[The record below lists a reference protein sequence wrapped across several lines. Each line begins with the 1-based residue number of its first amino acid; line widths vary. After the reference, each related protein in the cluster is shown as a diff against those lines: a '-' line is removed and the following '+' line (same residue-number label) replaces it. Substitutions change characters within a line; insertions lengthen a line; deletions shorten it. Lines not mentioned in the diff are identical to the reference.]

1 MDKSKHM
8 KGKVVLF
15 GLNYAHCKQGK
26 LNGCINDVY
35 AMTKYLQSTFGL
47 PAEVYTD
54 DVDKINTSYNGII
67 EVLSKLSRDT
77 YNLNLDYVW
86 IHYSGHG
93 SSKKDTS
100 GDEIDGMD
108 EGLVPSDF
116 ETKGIIIDDILYKI
130 LSLFNPKTKI
140 IFICDA
146 CHSGSILDLKYSWQS
161 NKQCHIENRSCEL
174 KSKTILI
181 SGCKDN
187 QTSAD
192 AYNLLN
198 DGKHVGAL
206 SACILNTLKNK
217 PEKIHNV
224 FSLINT
230 VRKELTK
237 KGYKQYPCLS
247 TNFDLSENIS
257 LFPLNDEKNKD
268 VSYEHNAN
276 ESPMNQQNYSN
287 HNNQYIYQQP
297 INIQRMPRIG
307 FTRYSNNIA
316 IPPKLFRRASSSFE
330 YAPTI
335 HTMQNTNNTNNTNNS
350 TLFNSSFGRNNEN
363 HSFVGYYL

>member
-1 MDKSKHM
+1 M
-8 KGKVVLF
+8 KGKAVLF

-26 LNGCINDVY
+26 LNGCINDVR
-35 AMTKYLQSTFGL
+35 AMVKYLQTSFNM
-47 PAEVYTD
+47 PVEVYTD
-54 DVDKINTSYNGII
+54 DIDEVNTSYNGII

-77 YNLNLDYVW
+77 YNQNLDYVW

-93 SSKKDTS
+93 SSKRDTS

-108 EGLVPSDF
+108 EGLVPTDF

-130 LSLFNPKTKI
+130 LSLFNPHTKI
-140 IFICDA
+140 IFVCDA

-161 NKQCHIENRSCEL
+161 DKQCNIENRYCEL

-181 SGCKDN
+181 SGCRDD

-192 AYNLLN
+192 AFNLLN

-217 PEKIHNV
+217 PEKIHNI

-230 VRKELTK
+230 VRKDLIK

-247 TNFDLSENIS
+247 TNFDLSENASI
-257 LFPLNDEKNKD
+257 FPLTNIVTNEQKQYDNQSENHMSKNQ
-268 VSYEHNAN
+268 YTHQ
-276 ESPMNQQNYSN
+276 NQQYTHQNQIYYPQNNKNNMNKMQSIAYN
-287 HNNQYIYQQP
+287 HQM
-297 INIQRMPRIG
+297 INHSMLPKIFKRTSSASIQ
-307 FTRYSNNIA
+307 F
-316 IPPKLFRRASSSFE
+316 
-330 YAPTI
+330 APTI
-335 HTMQNTNNTNNTNNS
+335 HAKNTINNVNMHNS
-350 TLFNSSFGRNNEN
+350 LFMKNNEQQT
-363 HSFVGYYL
+363 FVGYYL

>member
-1 MDKSKHM
+1 M
-8 KGKVVLF
+8 KGKAVLF

-35 AMTKYLQSTFGL
+35 AMTKYLQSMFGM
-47 PAEVYTD
+47 PVEVYTD
-54 DVDKINTSYNGII
+54 DVDKTNTSYNGII

-77 YNLNLDYVW
+77 YNLDLDYVW

-100 GDEIDGMD
+100 GDEVDGMD

-174 KSKTILI
+174 KSQTILI

-230 VRKELTK
+230 VRKELIK

-257 LFPLNDEKNKD
+257 LFPLMYSENNKQET
-268 VSYEHNAN
+268 SYQQNINENLTYQQHNYN
-276 ESPMNQQNYSN
+276 NNVPNQQYV
-287 HNNQYIYQQP
+287 YPQQFVENKP
-297 INIQRMPRIG
+297 INIQRLPRIG
-307 FTRYSNNIA
+307 FTRYGNVNM
-316 IPPKLFRRASSSFE
+316 PPKIFRRASSSTIEF
-330 YAPTI
+330 APTI
-335 HTMQNTNNTNNTNNS
+335 HAKQNSNNNTP
-350 TLFNSSFGRNNEN
+350 FYNSSFVKNNEN
-363 HSFVGYYL
+363 HTFVGYYI

>member
-1 MDKSKHM
+1 M

-47 PAEVYTD
+47 PVEVYTD

-93 SSKKDTS
+93 SSKKDIS
-100 GDEIDGMD
+100 GDEIDGID
-108 EGLVPSDF
+108 EGLVPSDY

-146 CHSGSILDLKYSWQS
+146 CHSGSILDLNYSWQS

-198 DGKHVGAL
+198 DGKHIGAL

-230 VRKELTK
+230 IRKELTK

-257 LFPLNDEKNKD
+257 LFPLNNENNKQEQL
-268 VSYEHNAN
+268 YKHNVN
-276 ESPMNQQNYSN
+276 ENSINQQNYNN
-287 HNNQYIYQQP
+287 HNNKYIYQQP
-297 INIQRMPRIG
+297 INVQNLPRIG
-307 FTRYSNNIA
+307 FTRYGNIT
-316 IPPKLFRRASSSFE
+316 IPPKILRRSSSATIE

-335 HTMQNTNNTNNTNNS
+335 HTKQNNTTV
-350 TLFNSSFGRNNEN
+350 LNSSFIKNNEY
-363 HSFVGYYL
+363 HTFVGYYL